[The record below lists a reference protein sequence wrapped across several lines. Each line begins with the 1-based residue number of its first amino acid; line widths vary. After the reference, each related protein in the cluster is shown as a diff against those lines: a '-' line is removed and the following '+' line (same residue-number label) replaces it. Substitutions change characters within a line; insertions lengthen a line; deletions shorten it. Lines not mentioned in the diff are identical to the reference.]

1 MDKNRVHAD
10 IDLDAVVSNLSN
22 MKKVLP
28 KDSLIACVLKTDA
41 YGHGVVPIA
50 KTVTKLPFVWGL
62 CVATVDEALDLRSC
76 GIKKPILILGY
87 TFPDSYEEIVKNDLR
102 PAILS
107 YDMALEYSRIAER
120 LSKTVNCHIKLDT
133 GMGRSAM

>member
-28 KDSLIACVLKTDA
+28 GDTLVACVLKTDA

-50 KTVTKLPFVWGL
+50 KTVTELPFVWGL
-62 CVATVDEALDLRSC
+62 CVATVDEALDLRSS
-76 GIKKPILILGY
+76 GIEETTPI
-87 TFPDSYEEIVKNDLR
+87 
-102 PAILS
+102 
-107 YDMALEYSRIAER
+107 
-120 LSKTVNCHIKLDT
+120 
-133 GMGRSAM
+133 